1 MMIDSINSQLC
12 EMINSLITTKSTLT
26 WIYESTLRSVM
37 WQDAQHLH

>member
-1 MMIDSINSQLC
+1 MMIDSINSQPS
-12 EMINSLITTKSTLT
+12 EIINLLIIIKTTLT